1 MAWRLVRPL
10 LFRLSPETAHNL
22 ALTGATRG
30 ARFLR
35 TPAVARDPRLAQNLI
50 GLEFRNPVGLAAG
63 LDKFGSATAAWPRV
77 GFGFAEIG
85 SITAHPQP
93 GNPAP
98 RMFRLPA
105 DRALINRMGFNNDGA
120 AVTAG
125 RLVAARQHGK
135 LGEIPTGINLGKSKV
150 TPTERAPGDYV
161 ASLEAL
167 WPVADYVVVNVSSPN
182 TPGLRDL
189 QESSALASVLRELIA
204 VNMRRSVRDQATMR
218 PILVK
223 IAPDLT
229 DSQVDAVVDLALEL
243 EVEGVVVSN
252 TTIGRAGLRSA
263 PDLAAE
269 TGGLSGAP
277 VRERSTALV
286 RRVAERARG
295 RLVIIGV
302 GGVSSA
308 DHAWEKI
315 VAGASL
321 IQLYTAL
328 VYEGP
333 GLVPRICEG
342 LVDRLDRAGLNS
354 IESAVGADLGG
365 ASWS

>member
-1 MAWRLVRPL
+1 M
-10 LFRLSPETAHNL
+10 
-22 ALTGATRG
+22 
-30 ARFLR
+30 
-35 TPAVARDPRLAQNLI
+35 
-50 GLEFRNPVGLAAG
+50 GLDFPNPVGLAAG

-85 SITAHPQP
+85 SITSHPQS

-98 RMFRLPA
+98 RVFRLPT

-120 AVTAG
+120 TRTAG
-125 RLVAARQHGK
+125 RLLVAEQKGR
-135 LGEIPTGINLGKSKV
+135 LGAIPTGINIGKSKV
-150 TPTERAPGDYV
+150 TPADQAPGDYV

-189 QESSALASVLRELIA
+189 QASSALANILRELDA
-204 VNMRRSVRDQATMR
+204 VNARRTVRDQAPAR

-223 IAPDLT
+223 IAPDLA
-229 DSQVDAVVDLALEL
+229 DPQVDAVVDLALEL
-243 EVEGVVVSN
+243 GIAGIVVSN
-252 TTIGRAGLRSA
+252 TTVARDGLKSPVRVV
-263 PDLAAE
+263 AE
-269 TGGLSGAP
+269 SGGLSGTP

-286 RRVAERARG
+286 RRVAGRSGG
-295 RLVIIGV
+295 RLVIVGV
-302 GGVSSA
+302 GGVSHA

-321 IQLYTAL
+321 VQLYTGL

-333 GLVPRICEG
+333 GLVARICDG
-342 LVDRLDRAGLNS
+342 LLERLNHAGLDS
-354 IESAVGADLGG
+354 IKAAVGADIGG